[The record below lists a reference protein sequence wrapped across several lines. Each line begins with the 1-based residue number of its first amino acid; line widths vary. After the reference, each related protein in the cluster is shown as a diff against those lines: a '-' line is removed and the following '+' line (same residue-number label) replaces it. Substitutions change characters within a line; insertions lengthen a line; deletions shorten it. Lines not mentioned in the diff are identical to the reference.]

1 MLVKQPQ
8 LQGLYLKFFTKSTGS
23 SSSRHQTNAKHHLE
37 LLGRFDEA
45 QGAWC
50 TLLCQ
55 GTTSI
60 DHKVAEGFTC
70 CAIRDV
76 SWKKGVKIKGNS
88 QRSTVTG
95 SKLYHPAMVTSALS
109 NNKSCSCSLLADEDV
124 LMSTDR
130 NVSGT

>member
-8 LQGLYLKFFTKSTGS
+8 LQGIYLKFFTKSTGS
-23 SSSRHQTNAKHHLE
+23 SRSRHQKNAKHHLE

-50 TLLCQ
+50 ALLCQ

-76 SWKKGVKIKGNS
+76 SWKKGVKIKRELPQVYS
-88 QRSTVTG
+88 
-95 SKLYHPAMVTSALS
+95 
-109 NNKSCSCSLLADEDV
+109 
-124 LMSTDR
+124 DR
-130 NVSGT
+130 